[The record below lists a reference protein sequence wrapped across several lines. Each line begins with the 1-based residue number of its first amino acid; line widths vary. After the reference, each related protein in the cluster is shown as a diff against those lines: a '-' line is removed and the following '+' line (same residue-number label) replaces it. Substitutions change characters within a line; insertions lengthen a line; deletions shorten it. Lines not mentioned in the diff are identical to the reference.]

1 MAETQLLP
9 VYLVIGADELK
20 RETAVSRLKKRLDAS
35 GMADFNYDE
44 RDMSKEQ
51 EPEDVL
57 SSLNTFPMGAPF
69 RLIVLRGCDRL
80 PKPLSEM
87 LVEYLS
93 APSASTVCL
102 IIATSLA
109 KSTRLYKAAVKAAPK
124 ALIDCTPKKAWELPR
139 QVRSMATA
147 HGKAITQR
155 AAEELVSRLGESTR
169 LLDNELK
176 KLASMVPG
184 DTIDISDVEEHV
196 VRTAEVKPWD
206 ILNAVSARDLPR
218 ALSLVSLFP
227 SKKDMMLYSLLCTRL
242 RELVYAKAL
251 DERGEGGMLASALG
265 LQAWQVKNHVGWA
278 RRFRMEE
285 LVSALERAVDVELAI
300 KGSADSDVALRTWIV
315 SICSRA

>member
-69 RLIVLRGCDRL
+69 RLVVLRGCDRL

-169 LLDNELK
+169 LLDNDLRRRGARRENRRGKAMGYPERGLCTGPSPRAVPRIAFPLQERHDAL
-176 KLASMVPG
+176 LASLHAPQG
-184 DTIDISDVEEHV
+184 AH
-196 VRTAEVKPWD
+196 
-206 ILNAVSARDLPR
+206 
-218 ALSLVSLFP
+218 
-227 SKKDMMLYSLLCTRL
+227 L
-242 RELVYAKAL
+242 RE
-251 DERGEGGMLASALG
+251 GP
-265 LQAWQVKNHVGWA
+265 
-278 RRFRMEE
+278 
-285 LVSALERAVDVELAI
+285 
-300 KGSADSDVALRTWIV
+300 
-315 SICSRA
+315 